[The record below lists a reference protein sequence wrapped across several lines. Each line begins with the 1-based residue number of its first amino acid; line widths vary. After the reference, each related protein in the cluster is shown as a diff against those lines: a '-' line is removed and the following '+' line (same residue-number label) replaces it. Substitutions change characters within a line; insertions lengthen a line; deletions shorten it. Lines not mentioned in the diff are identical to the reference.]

1 MRTYLVAAAIAA
13 TLMAGTAEAQKP
25 GSVYLEVSAEDWA
38 QCKSEGGC
46 KLYSEDNL
54 RELVQ
59 QAAAL
64 AIQRARLQCG
74 RGT

>member
-1 MRTYLVAAAIAA
+1 MTTHLIAAAFAV
-13 TLMAGTAEAQKP
+13 LLLVGTAEAQQP

-38 QCKSEGGC
+38 QCKAEGGC

-64 AIQRARLQCG
+64 AIQRAKLQCG
-74 RGT
+74 RGA